1 MSTLPVKAPKINLF
15 KISAIVYNLLSK
27 RTDHDAFVTTL
38 DKLDSLIL
46 DH

>member
-1 MSTLPVKAPKINLF
+1 MSTLPVKTPKINLF

-27 RTDHDAFVTTL
+27 RTDYNTFVTTL
-38 DKLDSLIL
+38 NKLNSLIS